1 MAKVL
6 MIIAQEG
13 YKEEEL
19 EIPKKILEDA
29 GHDVKVASLTRM
41 KATGAKGT
49 VVQPDLAVSEANPDF
64 FGCIVI
70 VGGPGSPALA
80 ESKDVINLLIAAR
93 KQEKQLAAICL
104 GPMALA
110 KAGALAGK
118 KATVFPTKDS
128 IKLLRDSGAE
138 YREEPVVVDEKVV
151 TADCPASAKEF
162 GKKLVEILGKKG

>member
-19 EIPKKILEDA
+19 QIPRGILEDA

-41 KATGAKGT
+41 KAVGTKGT
-49 VVQPDLAVSEANPDF
+49 LIQPDLAVSEANPDF
-64 FGCIVI
+64 FELIVI
-70 VGGPGSPALA
+70 VGGPGSPKLA
-80 ESKDVINLLIAAR
+80 ESKDVINLLIEAR
-93 KQEKQLAAICL
+93 KKEKQLAAICL

-118 KATVFPTKDS
+118 DATVFPDRGA
-128 IKLLRDSGAE
+128 IRLLRDTGANYKE
-138 YREEPVVVDEKVV
+138 APVVVDTKVV
-151 TADCPASAKEF
+151 TADSPASAEEF
-162 GKKLVEILGKKG
+162 GKKLVDILRKD